1 MIADEIVIKY
11 IGGATA
17 YLEVA
22 GLRLLTDPTF
32 DPKDT
37 IYDTGLY
44 VLHKLNNPAITAE
57 QIGKIDFVLLSHD
70 HHFDNLDREGRKL
83 LSSVEKVYTT
93 PVGAERLGANAFG
106 LKNWQTIEI
115 PTKDG
120 RILTITGT
128 PCRHG
133 PDNGDRGP
141 VTGFVLNFKDETQG
155 AVYITGDTVWYEG
168 VEEVAKRFDVKMVL
182 AFMGAAIVKNVGA
195 AHLTM
200 TVEEG
205 LKLARLFDNA
215 TIVPMHFEGWEHFSE
230 SKTEIERKFK
240 DADLTNRLRWAEPFD

>member
-93 PVGAERLGANAFG
+93 PVGAERLGANAIG
-106 LKNWQTIEI
+106 LRNWQAIEI

-120 RILTITGT
+120 RALTITGT